1 MMMQPVYPQVTV
13 RIKLLTTERGGREA
27 GIGAGEHRGIL
38 SARGQHFSFRAMI
51 APPGLLLGE
60 TNLLDIEFIFPELAM
75 PFFKDNDEFNVWE
88 GGIVGYGRVTKV
100 L

>member
-1 MMMQPVYPQVTV
+1 MTMLAVHPQVTV
-13 RIKLLTTERGGREA
+13 RIKLLTPERGGREA
-27 GIGAGEHRGIL
+27 ALPPGEHRGIL

-60 TNLLDIEFIFPELAM
+60 TSLLDIEFIFPELAM

-100 L
+100 F